1 VKDGSPKPGK
11 IKDLWQR
18 EGVQRRLSNLV
29 ADECLRAQAALDR
42 LEIELLVRDAVTLKT
57 LPGEIAGMMVREGG
71 VE

>member
-1 VKDGSPKPGK
+1 
-11 IKDLWQR
+11 
-18 EGVQRRLSNLV
+18 VQRRLSNLV